1 MVGIN
6 EKLEAPAF
14 NEAEVT
20 LIGGTTGFGET
31 IIIHIGNGIWA
42 VVDSCTNP
50 INGESVVLSYL
61 EEIGVRVEEQLLYVV
76 CTHWHEDHIL
86 GLSKLIDAC
95 SNKTVLAL
103 SCADDREKFI
113 YEMMEKCNYAGKSR
127 KLTELRDSINKA
139 NEKGIKIKRVQQ
151 DQMIF
156 NKNGTECFALSPS
169 SLEIEK
175 FNKELANAQV
185 KLHKVVGQVAQ
196 LKQIDKDSIEEAF
209 DVEEKIIG
217 SFEDLIADKL
227 DDETISAGE
236 VEDFLK
242 YKDAKKVE
250 VNDRC
255 VAMLLKIKGHNVILG
270 ADLEHNQKK
279 SPDGGWQSVSDCECM
294 ENVVANL
301 YKIPHHGSETGY
313 YEYFLQKHI
322 KPDAVSKL
330 TSWIIGS
337 SVLPKPVM
345 LRKYYSHS
353 KNLYVTTTSLL
364 RMKNNEE
371 DRTFRKIMN
380 DTTEE
385 IIEFKPQ
392 LGIIRSRINIDSED
406 DTWRTEYFGSAK
418 RIEKEYLDSIE
429 D

>member
-6 EKLEAPAF
+6 EKLDTPAL

-50 INGESVVLSYL
+50 INGECVALSYL
-61 EEIGVRVEEQLLYVV
+61 KEIGVRVDEQLFYVV

-113 YEMMEKCNYAGKSR
+113 YEMMEKCNYTGKSS
-127 KLTELRDSINKA
+127 KLTELRDTINKA
-139 NEKGIKIKRVQQ
+139 NEKGIKIKRVEQ
-151 DQMIF
+151 DKMIF

-169 SLEIEK
+169 STEIEK
-175 FNKELANAQV
+175 FNKELANAQE

-196 LKQIDKDSIEEAF
+196 LKKIDQASIEEASN
-209 DVEEKIIG
+209 VEEEIFG
-217 SFEDLIADKL
+217 SFEDLIVEKL
-227 DDETISAGE
+227 DVETSSVEE
-236 VEDFLK
+236 VDDLLK

-270 ADLEHNQKK
+270 ADLEHDQKR

-294 ENVVANL
+294 DSIVANL

-337 SVLPKPVM
+337 NVLPKAVM
-345 LRKYYSHS
+345 LRKYYGHS

-371 DRTFRKIMN
+371 NRTFRKIMN
-380 DTTEE
+380 ETTEE

-392 LGIIRSRINIDSED
+392 LGIIRSRIIIDSED
-406 DTWRTEYFGSAK
+406 DTWRTEFFGSAK
-418 RIEKEYLDSIE
+418 RIEKEYLDSLE